1 MSITQNS
8 SKGHEMFTYIAI
20 LALLIVPNLSQVCNT
35 PPYTLPPILQN
46 LMKEKQVSE
55 TKSTFLFQKIQN
67 VILMIFGRLST
78 PQPKNFVPFN
88 DDILN
93 LY

>member
-1 MSITQNS
+1 
-8 SKGHEMFTYIAI
+8 MFTYIAI